1 MTDTTKCLEE
11 KAPRVFVLTRPL
23 APASVTSAVTTDEAR
38 LEWAAPEA
46 EGHSCLA
53 GYSLALRLR
62 ENQQLVEERFVDI
75 EDKRVAIFRDL
86 LATVEYEESP

>member
-1 MTDTTKCLEE
+1 MDPTLPSPEP
-11 KAPRVFVLTRPL
+11 ARPRARGPGRALARGRP
-23 APASVTSAVTTDEAR
+23 PSGR
-38 LEWAAPEA
+38 AAPEA

-62 ENQQLVEERFVDI
+62 EDQQLVAEKFVDV

>member
-11 KAPRVFVLTRPL
+11 KTPRVLVLTRPL
-23 APASVTSAVTTDEAR
+23 APASVTSSVTTDEAR

-62 ENQQLVEERFVDI
+62 EDQQLVAERFVDV
-75 EDKRVAIFRDL
+75 EDKRMAIFSDL